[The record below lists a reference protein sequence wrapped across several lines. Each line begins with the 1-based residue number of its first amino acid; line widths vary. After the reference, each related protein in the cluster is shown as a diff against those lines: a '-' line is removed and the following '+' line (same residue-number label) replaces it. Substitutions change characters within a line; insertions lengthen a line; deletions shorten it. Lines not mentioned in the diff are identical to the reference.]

1 MLDEGK
7 LSMGILHVNGGASV
21 EELQPEAVEKGA
33 LVNDARRI
41 EISARPHGKRFTLWK
56 THHLACG
63 LGFRV

>member
-1 MLDEGK
+1 MFDDGK

-21 EELQPEAVEKGA
+21 EELQPEAVKQGA

-41 EISARPHGKRFTLWK
+41 ETSAKPHGKRFTIGK
-56 THHLACG
+56 THPLARG